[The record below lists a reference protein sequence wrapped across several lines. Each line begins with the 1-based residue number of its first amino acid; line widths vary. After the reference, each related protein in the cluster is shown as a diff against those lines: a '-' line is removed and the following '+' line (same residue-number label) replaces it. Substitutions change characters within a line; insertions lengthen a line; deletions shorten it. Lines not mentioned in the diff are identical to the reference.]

1 MAKVLEKYVGSSLY
15 LVVTFLKENSHS
27 YGKFSERLFLLYF
40 LEFLFLVGDRKIN
53 RIYQRK
59 LKSGDRLWALE
70 ITN

>member
-15 LVVTFLKENSHS
+15 LVVTFLKENSHL

-40 LEFLFLVGDRKIN
+40 LEFLFLVGDRKMN
-53 RIYQRK
+53 KIYQRK